1 MFSHWR
7 KANVISL
14 NLGARFQLF
23 EIISL
28 IPPQLSP
35 DPFLCGDQLG
45 EQPPSGPGYG
55 TGEGERDGED
65 I

>member
-1 MFSHWR
+1 M
-7 KANVISL
+7 ISL

-35 DPFLCGDQLG
+35 GPFLCGDQLG